1 MHGQGHGSGS
11 ARKLTN
17 NQLSERLDELLAT
30 LADGPD
36 RDEQRDLLLDLQV
49 HQIELEMQSREL
61 REAQRQLELSRDRYA
76 RLFDLAPVGYAVF
89 DRHGRIL
96 DINLTGARMLGRVR
110 SRVVEAP
117 FPAFLDPGD
126 MGRFL
131 SHVDDILKSP
141 DPSPGPVRLTV
152 RLRATNGVRTLRL
165 LSSACS
171 GEQGPECFSA
181 LVDITAQEEAKARE
195 RDGGQL
201 RQAVLDALPAQVAVL
216 DGEGRIIAVNAAWRR
231 FAEENRASRAL
242 QAGVGL
248 NYLAAC
254 AGPSWEGA
262 EEARCM
268 SDGIAAVLAG
278 TSAGFTQEYP
288 CHAPDRKRWFTCT
301 AVPLGGG
308 LQGAVVVHFDISS
321 RVVAEEEARRSR
333 DTAAQ
338 AARVNAV
345 GILAASLIHEL
356 TQPLS
361 AAGFFGGTALTM
373 VEQGRLERDELKRI
387 VSGIDAQIRRA
398 ASILQRLREFLRRR
412 EMRMEPVAVESVVT
426 RAATLCHWYASDK
439 KVELRLAE
447 APAAGLLVRAD
458 SLQLEQVVVN
468 LICNAVQAIDE
479 AATERREVSVA
490 IERRPNEVQ
499 VTVADTGPGLATD
512 AGDELFDIFTSNKDV
527 GLGMGL
533 AISRDIVEAH
543 GGKLWA
549 DPPAG
554 AGAIFHF
561 TLPLKSE
568 DQSG

>member
-1 MHGQGHGSGS
+1 MQGQGQGSGS

-17 NQLSERLDELLAT
+17 SQLSERLDELIAT
-30 LADGPD
+30 MGDAPH
-36 RDEQRDLLLDLQV
+36 RDAQRDLLLDLQV

-61 REAQRQLELSRDRYA
+61 REAQRELELSRDRYA
-76 RLFDLAPVGYAVF
+76 RLFDFAPVGYALF
-89 DRHGRIL
+89 DRQGRIR
-96 DINLTGARMLGRVR
+96 DINLTGARLLGRVR
-110 SRVVEAP
+110 SRLVEAP
-117 FPAFLDPGD
+117 FTAFLDPGD
-126 MGRFL
+126 MDGFL
-131 SHVDDILKSP
+131 SHLEDILKSP
-141 DPSPGPVRLTV
+141 DSSTAPVRLTV
-152 RLRATNGVRTLRL
+152 RLRAPNGARILRL
-165 LSSACS
+165 LSSARS
-171 GEQGPECFSA
+171 GDQGPECFSA
-181 LVDITAQEEAKARE
+181 LVDITSQEEAKARE
-195 RDGGQL
+195 RDSDQL

-216 DGEGRIIAVNAAWRR
+216 DGQGRIIAVNAAWRR
-231 FAEENRASRAL
+231 FAAENLASGEL
-242 QAGVGL
+242 QAGIGL
-248 NYLAAC
+248 DYLAAC
-254 AGPSWEGA
+254 AGPGWEGA

-268 SDGIAAVLAG
+268 ADGIAAVLAG
-278 TSAGFTQEYP
+278 TSAAFSQEYP

-301 AVPLGGG
+301 AVPVGGG
-308 LQGAVVVHFDISS
+308 LQGAVVVHIDISS
-321 RVVAEEEARRSR
+321 RVVAEDEARRSR

-373 VEQGRLERDELKRI
+373 VGQGRLERGELQR
-387 VSGIDAQIRRA
+387 VLSGIDAQIRRA

-412 EMRMEPVAVESVVT
+412 EMLMEPVAVESVIT
-426 RAATLCHWYASDK
+426 GAAALCRWYASDK

-458 SLQLEQVVVN
+458 ALQLEQVVVN

-479 AATERREVSVA
+479 AGLERREVAVG
-490 IERRPNEVQ
+490 IERRPQEVE
-499 VTVADTGPGLATD
+499 VTVADTGPGLPAD
-512 AGDELFDIFTSNKDV
+512 ACNELFDIFTSSKDV

-549 DPPAG
+549 DPPSG
-554 AGAIFHF
+554 AGAVFHF

-568 DQSG
+568 DQ